1 MTLEYCQNMN
11 NCFGNLVTK
20 QFNRG
25 KKLNQTSRTFG
36 VLRDWEINV
45 ASNKSVSTYAIVTVF
60 KPCQQKEMIKSC
72 HQHPSSS
79 SQTDS
84 LRYVPLYSL
93 EEIF

>member
-1 MTLEYCQNMN
+1 MTVEYCQNMN

-25 KKLNQTSRTFG
+25 KKKLNQTSRTFG

-60 KPCQQKEMIKSC
+60 KPCRQKRNDQIMM
-72 HQHPSSS
+72 SSAS
-79 SQTDS
+79 FIFLTDR
-84 LRYVPLYSL
+84 LTQICAF
-93 EEIF
+93 IFT

>member
-60 KPCQQKEMIKSC
+60 KPCQQKRNDQIM
-72 HQHPSSS
+72 SSAS
-79 SQTDS
+79 FIFLTDR
-84 LRYVPLYSL
+84 LTQICAF
-93 EEIF
+93 IFT